1 MKNSPVMH
9 PQVPE
14 AGDSQKTK
22 LLIPIDATEE
32 SRWAIHY
39 AIRRARA
46 GTSVEVYLL
55 YIVEPVKNWEVLRF
69 HTEQEVRQRF
79 EERSAFFLEEAA
91 QALLAAGIPCHR
103 FSREDELVHG
113 IQAFAEE
120 KGCTEIVV
128 PRLAFFG
135 LFPYGIGAK
144 LASKRSNVPVVLT
157 TEDGSS
163 EPE

>member
-46 GTSVEVYLL
+46 TRPAPIAIPIIGT
-55 YIVEPVKNWEVLRF
+55 
-69 HTEQEVRQRF
+69 
-79 EERSAFFLEEAA
+79 EAMPTA
-91 QALLAAGIPCHR
+91 NASDVSMNS
-103 FSREDELVHG
+103 SR
-113 IQAFAEE
+113 A
-120 KGCTEIVV
+120 
-128 PRLAFFG
+128 PM
-135 LFPYGIGAK
+135 P
-144 LASKRSNVPVVLT
+144 
-157 TEDGSS
+157 
-163 EPE
+163 

>member
-79 EERSAFFLEEAA
+79 EERSAFFF
-91 QALLAAGIPCHR
+91 GRGGP
-103 FSREDELVHG
+103 SLVGRRHSMPP
-113 IQAFAEE
+113 IQ
-120 KGCTEIVV
+120 
-128 PRLAFFG
+128 P
-135 LFPYGIGAK
+135 
-144 LASKRSNVPVVLT
+144 
-157 TEDGSS
+157 
-163 EPE
+163 